1 MVHGCLAVTKLNC
14 IEPKESNEG
23 TEDPPTSR
31 THRGRALVKLI
42 RVILMLL
49 ALLISI
55 ATLLVS
61 QKLAHQI
68 EEEETARMELW
79 AEAERLLNDPYNEGD
94 LGFYLDV
101 IKSNTTI
108 PAILVDDQ
116 LNIIQSVNVN
126 AKTPKALQESLQ
138 RFRVEHPPILV
149 PIDRD
154 LTYRVYYGDST
165 ITKQLRYY
173 PYGVLGIVAVF
184 ILLAYLAFSYSTR
197 SEQNQVWVGLAKET
211 AHQLGTPISSLLGWI
226 DCLEAD
232 VFPAEA
238 PDEMRK
244 DIERLQVITERFSKI
259 GSEPTLQPVI
269 LGEVLAQSVDYMKS
283 RSGKNVQLYYQAPS
297 KPIRAEININLFNW
311 VIENIIKN
319 AVDAMEGEGSI
330 FCTLAYRN
338 GLAYIDISDSGKGIP
353 KNQMKDI
360 FQPGFTTKKRGWG
373 LGLSLAK
380 RIVRDYHKGDIFVK
394 ESLPFKRTTLRI
406 TLKATQ

>member
-1 MVHGCLAVTKLNC
+1 MNAYELK
-14 IEPKESNEG
+14 
-23 TEDPPTSR
+23 R
-31 THRGRALVKLI
+31 LI

-108 PAILVDDQ
+108 PAILVDDK

-238 PDEMRK
+238 PNEMRK

-259 GSEPTLQPVI
+259 GSEPTLETVN
-269 LGEVLAQSVDYMKS
+269 LSDVLSRSVDYMKS
-283 RSGKNVQLYYQAPS
+283 RSGKNVELYFQSPS
-297 KPIRAEININLFNW
+297 KMIKAEININLFNW

-338 GLAYIDISDSGKGIP
+338 GQAFIDISDSGKGIP

-394 ESLPFKRTTLRI
+394 ESIPFKRTTLRI
-406 TLKATQ
+406 TLKASQ

>member
-1 MVHGCLAVTKLNC
+1 MNAYELK
-14 IEPKESNEG
+14 
-23 TEDPPTSR
+23 R
-31 THRGRALVKLI
+31 LI

-61 QKLAHQI
+61 QKLAGQI

-108 PAILVDDQ
+108 PAILVDDE

-173 PYGVLGIVAVF
+173 PYGVLGIVALF

-269 LGEVLAQSVDYMKS
+269 LSEVLSQSVDYMKS

>member
-1 MVHGCLAVTKLNC
+1 MNAYELK
-14 IEPKESNEG
+14 
-23 TEDPPTSR
+23 R
-31 THRGRALVKLI
+31 LI

-108 PAILVDDQ
+108 PAILVDDK

-259 GSEPTLQPVI
+259 GSEPTLETVN
-269 LGEVLAQSVDYMKS
+269 LSDVLSQSVDYMKS
-283 RSGKNVQLYYQAPS
+283 RSGKNVELYFQSPS
-297 KPIRAEININLFNW
+297 KMIQAEININLFNW

-338 GLAYIDISDSGKGIP
+338 GQAFIDISDSGKGIP

-394 ESLPFKRTTLRI
+394 ESIPFKRTTLRI
-406 TLKATQ
+406 TLKASQ

>member
-1 MVHGCLAVTKLNC
+1 MNAYELK
-14 IEPKESNEG
+14 
-23 TEDPPTSR
+23 R
-31 THRGRALVKLI
+31 LI

-61 QKLAHQI
+61 QNLAHQI

-259 GSEPTLQPVI
+259 GSEPTLEPVI
-269 LGEVLAQSVDYMKS
+269 LSEVLSQSVDYMKS
-283 RSGKNVQLYYQAPS
+283 RSGKNVQLYYQAPA

-319 AVDAMEGEGSI
+319 AVDAMEGEGTI

>member
-1 MVHGCLAVTKLNC
+1 MNAY
-14 IEPKESNEG
+14 E
-23 TEDPPTSR
+23 
-31 THRGRALVKLI
+31 VKRLI

-108 PAILVDDQ
+108 PAILVDDE

-259 GSEPTLQPVI
+259 GSEPTLEPVM
-269 LGEVLAQSVDYMKS
+269 LSEVLSQSVDYMKS
-283 RSGKNVQLYYQAPS
+283 RSGRNIQLYYQAPV
-297 KPIRAEININLFNW
+297 KPIQAEININLFNW

-319 AVDAMEGEGSI
+319 AVDAMNGEGSI

-338 GLAYIDISDSGKGIP
+338 GQAFIDITDSGKGIP

-394 ESLPFKRTTLRI
+394 ESIPFKRTTLRI
-406 TLKATQ
+406 TLRATQ

>member
-1 MVHGCLAVTKLNC
+1 MNSY
-14 IEPKESNEG
+14 E
-23 TEDPPTSR
+23 
-31 THRGRALVKLI
+31 VKRLI
-42 RVILMLL
+42 RIILMLL

-116 LNIIQSVNVN
+116 FNIIQSVNVN

-259 GSEPTLQPVI
+259 GSEPKLELVN
-269 LGEVLAQSVDYMKS
+269 LGEVLSESVDYMKS
-283 RSGKNVQLYYQAPS
+283 RSGKNVELFFHSPS
-297 KPIRAEININLFNW
+297 KAISSEININLFNW

-319 AVDAMEGEGSI
+319 AVDAMEGEGTILCS
-330 FCTLAYRN
+330 LAYRN
-338 GLAYIDISDSGKGIP
+338 GLAYIDMSDSGKGIP

-380 RIVRDYHKGDIFVK
+380 RIVCDYHKGDIFVK

-406 TLKATQ
+406 TLRATQ

>member
-1 MVHGCLAVTKLNC
+1 MNAYEIK
-14 IEPKESNEG
+14 
-23 TEDPPTSR
+23 R
-31 THRGRALVKLI
+31 LI
-42 RVILMLL
+42 RIILMLL

-79 AEAERLLNDPYNEGD
+79 AEAERLLNDPYNDGD

-108 PAILVDDQ
+108 PAILVDDE

-126 AKTPKALQESLQ
+126 AKTPQALKESLQ

-165 ITKQLRYY
+165 ITKQLKYY
-173 PYGVLGIVAVF
+173 PYGVLGIVALF

-244 DIERLQVITERFSKI
+244 DIARLQVITERFSKI
-259 GSEPTLQPVI
+259 GSEPTLEPVI
-269 LGEVLAQSVDYMKS
+269 LSEVLSQSVDYMKS
-283 RSGKNVQLYYQAPS
+283 RSGKNVQLYYQAPA

-330 FCTLAYRN
+330 FCTLAYRH

-406 TLKATQ
+406 TLRASQ